1 MREYILVSRIT
12 QTSSHKLIN
21 ESIRT
26 TNQLGCVILIRRQD
40 QPDCQ
45 VITTLQQRITNNNP
59 VQTKKKKESSRRTR
73 TGRTKKPAL
82 SDKRIPKSKAKSK

>member
-1 MREYILVSRIT
+1 MWEYILVSRIT

-45 VITTLQQRITNNNP
+45 VITILQQRITINDP
-59 VQTKKKKESSRRTR
+59 VQTKKKKESSEARMQAERRSR
-73 TGRTKKPAL
+73 RSG
-82 SDKRIPKSKAKSK
+82 KATSQIK